1 MLREFF
7 CWLLFVVFFEKSYY
21 NFIYIKL
28 LKYYGNVCFCYV
40 YLKKMFLVI
49 VFNIYCLEVVIL
61 NCMEVVV
68 VV

>member
-7 CWLLFVVFFEKSYY
+7 CWLKKVIIIL
-21 NFIYIKL
+21 YIKNI
-28 LKYYGNVCFCYV
+28 LKYYGNLCFFYV
-40 YLKKMFLVI
+40 YLEKVI
-49 VFNIYCLEVVIL
+49 VFNIFCLDVVIL